1 MDFTL
6 RLGNGS
12 TGGWDT
18 TNNFSLNLG
27 NGTLNI
33 NEAYIQWGSA
43 ILYSRD
49 MSANTDTIRVAYVAG
64 DNANGLSAGYYIWL
78 GDVLIGEA
86 QTAAGANSSGL
97 TFSYSGTLDAILSN
111 LALDGTLSYA
121 PSSSGI
127 TGPEAI
133 YLAHGRASALKP
145 GMIEWTTDTG
155 ATAVAPAG
163 ANNTYNV
170 RNSTNS
176 NISNITGTGS
186 TKLIH
191 ANSGAYGTAENRQD
205 LWVTLGEG
213 VVSNNGWIGGHTSG
227 DLYGNINLRFAEGS
241 IGKSTVFGAVNA
253 GTVHGDIYL
262 EFSSSTGNF
271 DTSFTAGEADRTSV
285 AGAYATAVNGDI
297 TMAFNDGVFS
307 HRIFGGV
314 YTGAKTIS
322 GSTSLYI
329 NGGTFMNEIY
339 AGNKTD
345 GTSPREP
352 A

>member
-1 MDFTL
+1 MKRT
-6 RLGNGS
+6 
-12 TGGWDT
+12 
-18 TNNFSLNLG
+18 
-27 NGTLNI
+27 
-33 NEAYIQWGSA
+33 IQWGSA

-163 ANNTYNV
+163 SQQHVQCPQQHQLQHLQHN
-170 RNSTNS
+170 RN
-176 NISNITGTGS
+176 GS

-241 IGKSTVFGAVNA
+241 IGKSNRLRRG
-253 GTVHGDIYL
+253 
-262 EFSSSTGNF
+262 
-271 DTSFTAGEADRTSV
+271 
-285 AGAYATAVNGDI
+285 
-297 TMAFNDGVFS
+297 
-307 HRIFGGV
+307 
-314 YTGAKTIS
+314 
-322 GSTSLYI
+322 
-329 NGGTFMNEIY
+329 
-339 AGNKTD
+339 
-345 GTSPREP
+345 
-352 A
+352 